1 MELADKVPE
10 AADKVV
16 KVADKIGR
24 HLKKVIKI
32 DLGRESTS
40 NFAWIPSGKC
50 NKIPYFGILVGGL
63 IELAD
68 KTKEVADKVREAADK
83 IERHLKRVIK
93 INLGRGSAPNFAW
106 ISS

>member
-1 MELADKVPE
+1 MELADKTKEVADKVPE

-16 KVADKIGR
+16 KV
-24 HLKKVIKI
+24 
-32 DLGRESTS
+32 
-40 NFAWIPSGKC
+40 
-50 NKIPYFGILVGGL
+50 
-63 IELAD
+63 
-68 KTKEVADKVREAADK
+68 ADK